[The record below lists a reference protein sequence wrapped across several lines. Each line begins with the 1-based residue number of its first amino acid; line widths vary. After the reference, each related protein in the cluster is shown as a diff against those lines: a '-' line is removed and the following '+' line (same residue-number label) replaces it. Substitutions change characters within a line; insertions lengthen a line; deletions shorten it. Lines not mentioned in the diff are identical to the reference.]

1 MALPLKDAT
10 IKHPVIVFW
19 TIAVCWF
26 VIDQGV
32 KIIERL
38 NMKPGQSIALIKD
51 VFHLTYIRNN
61 GAAFSSFSGQTWLF
75 FGAAVIAVAA
85 IYLFWR
91 FEKPST
97 FLPVV
102 GSSLLISGAFG
113 NVVDRLFLGHVID
126 IFDVRIINFAIFNV
140 ADIGITLGAAAM
152 IVWFIFFGGF
162 SEATHE

>member
-1 MALPLKDAT
+1 MAFALKDKKV
-10 IKHPVIVFW
+10 KHPAIVFW
-19 TIAVCWF
+19 AVAACWL
-26 VIDQGV
+26 VLDQAV
-32 KIIERL
+32 KIIQRVT
-38 NMKPGQSIALIKD
+38 MQPGESIALIKN

-75 FGAAVIAVAA
+75 FAAALVAVGA

-97 FLPVV
+97 LLPVL

-113 NVVDRLFLGHVID
+113 NVIDRIIYGHVTD

-140 ADIGITLGAAAM
+140 ADIGITLGAIAM
-152 IVWFIFFGGF
+152 VVWLLFFGGF
-162 SEATHE
+162 SEASHE